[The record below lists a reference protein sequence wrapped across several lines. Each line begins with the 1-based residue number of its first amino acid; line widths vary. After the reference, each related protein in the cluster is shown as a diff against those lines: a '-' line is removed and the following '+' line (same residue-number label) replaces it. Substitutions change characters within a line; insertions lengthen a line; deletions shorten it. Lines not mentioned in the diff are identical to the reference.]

1 MLRQIQ
7 ELQAA
12 LGIDYPVL
20 LRMAREVSGD
30 ADLRCLED
38 LFSEDMRALLSDLL
52 AMSVQGEPVAA

>member
-1 MLRQIQ
+1 
-7 ELQAA
+7 
-12 LGIDYPVL
+12 
-20 LRMAREVSGD
+20 MAREVSGD